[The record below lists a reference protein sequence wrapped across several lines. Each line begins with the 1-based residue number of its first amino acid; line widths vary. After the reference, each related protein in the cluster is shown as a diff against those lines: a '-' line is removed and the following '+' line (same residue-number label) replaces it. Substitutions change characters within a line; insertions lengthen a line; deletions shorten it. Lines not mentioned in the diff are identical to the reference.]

1 MQPNAYY
8 AIQPAFTG
16 GEISKDVASRVDL
29 DKYQLALLQAENA
42 TIRPYGA
49 VRKRPGL
56 IYCGAAKYPGRRAI
70 LRRFEFSVSISYLL
84 EIGHNYIRVWRDG
97 TYLGVELTTPYTE
110 SDLDKLRFVQS
121 VDVLYICS
129 GSYPVKKLLRYAESD
144 WRIEDVAW
152 TMPAYAD
159 VNMDEDLTI
168 TPSATTGTIT
178 LTAASDLF
186 DSSQVG
192 DTIKIE
198 QRVDSAS
205 ASLTQNTNGGIKT
218 LTSDTITVGE
228 TWKIITHGTWG
239 GTVYVDISYDDG
251 ETWEALRSYHG
262 ESDYNPTETGDVE
275 EPCLARIR
283 ATVTS
288 GTLTATLSSYP
299 YTHTGYVKITSVESA
314 TSATAE
320 VTKALGNTTA
330 TDDWYWCAWNAT
342 DGYPICATFFQD
354 RLVLGGSAAFP
365 QRVWMSKSGDYEN
378 FGVDKEDGTVTD
390 DSSISAD
397 LLSQQSYTINHLDCG
412 TDLVVMTEGNLWTIS
427 GAETVTPSSM
437 TPRLQE
443 NYGSNDV
450 VPMRVGSRIVYIQR
464 RGSIIRDTGYSYDT
478 DSYVGQDLTLLA
490 KHLIKDREITGAAYA
505 QEPDSVLYFVT
516 DAGGLICLTYVPE
529 QKVYGWS
536 HFVTDGAFD
545 AVCSIA
551 SGNNDVVYA
560 VVKRTVNGSTVRYIE
575 RFDLDRSESTE
586 QQDYT
591 MMDSAKIYALKTPSA
606 SLTGLNHLE
615 GKTVCVMGDGYLYD
629 DATVSN
635 GRITLPEK
643 CSNIVVG
650 LPYTMIL
657 EQPNW
662 DAGATDTG
670 TVQGRKKQ
678 IGGATLRLTN
688 SFGGTLGP
696 DAEHQNPIIYDANR
710 MELGDS
716 VLYTGDKRVNLAIGG
731 FNYNG
736 RTYLIHEEPYP
747 FSLSAIIREVTFGG

>member
-84 EIGHNYIRVWRDG
+84 EIGHEYIRVWRDG
-97 TYLGVELTTPYTE
+97 TYLGVELATPFTE
-110 SDLDKLRFVQS
+110 YDLDKLRFVQS

-129 GSYPVKKLLRYAESD
+129 GSYPVKKLLRYAEDD
-144 WRIEDVAW
+144 WKLESVDW
-152 TMPAYAD
+152 TMPAYGD
-159 VNMDEDLTI
+159 VNMDEELTI
-168 TPSATTGTIT
+168 TPSGTTGTIT
-178 LTAASDLF
+178 LTASDDLF
-186 DSSQVG
+186 TSDRVG

-198 QRVDSAS
+198 QYVNTAS
-205 ASLTQNTNGGIKT
+205 
-218 LTSDTITVGE
+218 TSGSTPITVGE
-228 TWKIITHGTWG
+228 TWKVITHGTWS
-239 GTVYVDISYDDG
+239 GTVRVQVSYDDG
-251 ETWEALRSYHG
+251 TTWTTLRTYTG
-262 ESDYNPTETGDVE
+262 ADDYNPTESGDVDE
-275 EPCLARIR
+275 YCLMRLSLSIS
-283 ATVTS
+283 S
-288 GTLTATLSSYP
+288 GSCNANLSAYP
-299 YTHTGYVKITSVESA
+299 YTHIGYAKITAVTSA
-314 TSATAE
+314 TSATAT
-320 VTKALGNTTA
+320 VTKALGNTDS
-330 TDDWYWCAWNAT
+330 TDDWYWCAWSDT
-342 DGYPICATFFQD
+342 DGYPSCATFFQD

-365 QRVWMSKSGDYEN
+365 QRIWMSKSGDYEN

-390 DSSISAD
+390 DSAISAD

-412 TDLVVMTEGNLWTIS
+412 TDLIVMTEGNLWTIS

-443 NYGSNDV
+443 NYGTNDV
-450 VPMRVGSRIVYIQR
+450 VPMRVGSRLVYVQR

-478 DSYVGQDLTLLA
+478 DSYIGQDLTLLA
-490 KHLIKDREITGAAYA
+490 KHLIKGREIRGAAYA

-560 VVKRTVNGSTVRYIE
+560 VVERTINGSTVRYIE

-586 QQDYT
+586 QQEYT

-662 DAGATDTG
+662 DAGNTDTG
-670 TVQGRKKQ
+670 TIQGRKKH
-678 IGGATLRLTN
+678 ISGATLRLTN

>member
-56 IYCGAAKYPGRRAI
+56 IYCGAAKYPGRRAT

-84 EIGHNYIRVWRDG
+84 EIGHEYIRVWRDG
-97 TYLGVELTTPYTE
+97 TYLGVELTTPFTE
-110 SDLDKLRFVQS
+110 YDLDKLRFVQS

-129 GSYPVKKLLRYAESD
+129 GSHPVKKLLRYAEDD
-144 WRIEDVAW
+144 WKLESVDW
-152 TMPAYAD
+152 TMPAYGD
-159 VNMDEDLTI
+159 VNMDEELTI
-168 TPSATTGTIT
+168 TPSGTTGTIT
-178 LTAASDLF
+178 LTASDDLF
-186 DSSQVG
+186 TSDRVG

-198 QRVDSAS
+198 QYVNTAS
-205 ASLTQNTNGGIKT
+205 
-218 LTSDTITVGE
+218 TSGSTPITVGE
-228 TWKIITHGTWG
+228 TWKVITHGTWS
-239 GTVYVDISYDDG
+239 GTVRVQVSYDDST
-251 ETWEALRSYHG
+251 TWTTLRTYTG
-262 ESDYNPTETGDVE
+262 ADDYNPTESGDVDE
-275 EPCLARIR
+275 YCLMRLSLSIS
-283 ATVTS
+283 S
-288 GTLTATLSSYP
+288 GSCNANLSAYP
-299 YTHTGYVKITSVESA
+299 YTHIGYAKITAVTSA
-314 TSATAE
+314 TSATAT
-320 VTKALGNTTA
+320 VTKALGNTDS
-330 TDDWYWCAWNAT
+330 TDDWYWCAWSDT
-342 DGYPICATFFQD
+342 DGYPSCATFFQD

-365 QRVWMSKSGDYEN
+365 QRIWMSKSGDYEN

-390 DSSISAD
+390 DSAISAD

-412 TDLVVMTEGNLWTIS
+412 TDLIVMTEGNLWTIS

-443 NYGSNDV
+443 NYGTNDV
-450 VPMRVGSRIVYIQR
+450 VPMRVGSRLVYVQR

-478 DSYVGQDLTLLA
+478 DSYIGQDLTLLA
-490 KHLIKDREITGAAYA
+490 KHLIKGREIRGAAYA

-560 VVKRTVNGSTVRYIE
+560 VVERTVNGSTVRYIE
-575 RFDLDRSESTE
+575 RFDLDRSESAE
-586 QQDYT
+586 QQEYT
-591 MMDSAKIYALKTPSA
+591 MMDSAKIYTLETPSDA
-606 SLTGLNHLE
+606 LTGLDHLE
-615 GKTVCVMGDGYLYD
+615 GKSVCVMGDGYLYD
-629 DATVSN
+629 SATVSD
-635 GRITLPEK
+635 GGITLPEK
-643 CSNIVVG
+643 CSSIVVG
-650 LPYTMIL
+650 LPYTMII

-662 DAGATDTG
+662 DAGNTDTG
-670 TVQGRKKQ
+670 TIQGRKKH
-678 IGGATLRLTN
+678 ISGATLRLTN